1 MIISDLI
8 LNLQA
13 MLEEQRELVPL
24 EQAARQRVAELSST
38 MESEKNQGSV
48 LKAIIH
54 AKDANLIPGIYG
66 RMGDLGAI
74 DGEHTST
81 FVC

>member
-1 MIISDLI
+1 MK
-8 LNLQA
+8 LQA
-13 MLEEQRELVPL
+13 LLEEQRELVPL
-24 EQAARQRVAELSST
+24 EQAARQRVVELSSI

-54 AKDANLIPGIYG
+54 AKEANLIPGIYG

-74 DGEHTST
+74 DGEHTSI
-81 FVC
+81 FVCWNILI